1 MPPWPFVK
9 SGPRRP
15 HTKHRVPTTSGCWGP
30 RVRVGWVHARLC
42 LLPAVSLGP
51 PLSFR
56 ASVSHP
62 KHGDDITCRIIC
74 GCCDKVPRA
83 WRCKPQEPVVLRFCR
98 LGVRGQSASKLCSP
112 GRRSGRVRSRLSPN
126 FWRFLGLWQHISPL
140 PLEFSTRVCL

>member
-15 HTKHRVPTTSGCWGP
+15 HTKHRVPTASGCWGP
-30 RVRVGWVHARLC
+30 GVGGLGSRPT
-42 LLPAVSLGP
+42 LPPASREPWATPFL
-51 PLSFR
+51 R

-62 KHGDDITCRIIC
+62 KHEDDITCRIIC
-74 GCCDKVPRA
+74 GCCDKVLRA
-83 WRCKPQEPVVLRFCR
+83 WRCKPQEPMVLWFCR
-98 LGVRGQSASKLCSP
+98 LGVRGQSVSKLCSP
-112 GRRSGRVRSRLSPN
+112 RRRSGRVRSGLSPN